1 MWSETRR
8 PQFLDGVV
16 GHSEVKQ
23 TLQTYLSRKPFT
35 DAILLH
41 GPPGIGKTTIALAS
55 ARSCGFEPLEINA
68 SQSMRSFADVESLVQ
83 SCQHTRSISS
93 LIRNDQTPL
102 CLILDEIDGSDPHAQ
117 RKLAEWMGSPDRK
130 IPVLLT
136 CNEIPRAFK
145 DKPTV
150 RLMRCYPPKPTDLQ
164 PLFPTHDIAK
174 LAKRFKHDV
183 RRMLQAL
190 QYGESEQLPSATLP
204 TECSLEVGHVLRQKM
219 WISND
224 PMVQSI
230 VRGTSSSHCLH

>member
-23 TLQTYLSRKPFT
+23 TLQTYLSHKPFSEVV
-35 DAILLH
+35 LLH

-117 RKLAEWMGSPDRK
+117 RKLAEWMGSSERK

-145 DKPTV
+145 DKPAV
-150 RLMRCYPPKPTDLQ
+150 RLMRCYPPKPVDLQ
-164 PLFPTHDIAK
+164 PLFPTQDVAK

-183 RRMLQAL
+183 RRILQAL

-224 PMVQSI
+224 PMVQAI

>member
-1 MWSETRR
+1 
-8 PQFLDGVV
+8 
-16 GHSEVKQ
+16 
-23 TLQTYLSRKPFT
+23 
-35 DAILLH
+35 
-41 GPPGIGKTTIALAS
+41 
-55 ARSCGFEPLEINA
+55 
-68 SQSMRSFADVESLVQ
+68 
-83 SCQHTRSISS
+83 

-117 RKLAEWMGSPDRK
+117 RKLAEWMGSSERK

-145 DKPTV
+145 DKPAV
-150 RLMRCYPPKPTDLQ
+150 RLMRCYPPKPADLQ
-164 PLFPTHDIAK
+164 PLFPTQDVAK

-183 RRMLQAL
+183 RRILQAL

-224 PMVQSI
+224 PMVQAI